1 MSRTFHH
8 TAKFWF
14 EKLNESGLPTGEAR
28 DDRDQMDRT
37 TPYGASLRKLNN
49 GQHRQELRMATAGVR
64 TRKDAERVL
73 LIPVR
78 HRRNARTLQH

>member
-8 TAKFWF
+8 TAKYFYSF
-14 EKLNESGLPTGEAR
+14 IDETGEKVFR
-28 DDRDQMDRT
+28 NDVDQQDRT
-37 TPYGASLRKLNN
+37 TRYGKSLRTLNN

-73 LIPVR
+73 LVPVK